1 MLCHCVTPANR
12 ERYSRQLEEMYR
24 QRHTFFVEK
33 KGWSELRRD
42 DGLDIDPYDSDETVY
57 FLVLGDMG
65 EVFASCRI
73 NPTWS
78 RHQLEPGG
86 VLRERFA
93 QRDVPMGP
101 KVWECSRLLGGDSR
115 RGRDHATETF
125 VRVMVAIGEFCR
137 RRSISDTISILDTS
151 AIAMFQTAGYRCEP
165 LGIPT
170 RYDTAKGP
178 ADALAVIIRR
188 AGGASSAA
196 LRSSF
201 EFAGPAMVEA
211 PSVRDGSQACEP
223 HYALLESA
231 LEIRTDS
238 GRRRALELLHAVLH
252 QELEATL
259 QDTGQRLKA

>member
-12 ERYSRQLEEMYR
+12 ARYSRQLEEMHR
-24 QRHTFFVEK
+24 QRHAFFVEK
-33 KGWSELRRD
+33 KGWSELRRP
-42 DGLDIDPYDSDETVY
+42 DGLDVDPYDAEETVY

-86 VLRERFA
+86 PLRERFA
-93 QRDVPMGP
+93 SRDIPIGP

-115 RGRDHATETF
+115 RGREHATETF

-137 RRSISDTISILDTS
+137 RRSISDTISILETS

-170 RYDTAKGP
+170 RYATDRGP

-188 AGGASSAA
+188 AGGASSAQ
-196 LRSSF
+196 LRSAF
-201 EFAGPAMVEA
+201 AFAGPALVEA
-211 PSVRDGSQACEP
+211 PSVRDDAQASEP
-223 HYALLESA
+223 YFPLLESA
-231 LEIRTDS
+231 MELKTRS
-238 GRRRALELLHAVLH
+238 GRKVALEMIHSLLN
-252 QELEATL
+252 QELGAAVES
-259 QDTGQRLKA
+259 DQRRKA

>member
-1 MLCHCVTPANR
+1 LLCHCVTPGNR
-12 ERYSRQLEEMYR
+12 ARYSRQLEDMHR
-24 QRHTFFVEK
+24 QRHQFFVEK
-33 KGWSELRRD
+33 KGWSELRRP
-42 DGLDIDPYDSDETVY
+42 DGLDIDPYDAEETVY

-78 RHQLEPGG
+78 RHQLEIGG
-86 VLRERFA
+86 PLRERFA
-93 QRDVPMGP
+93 AREVPCGP

-115 RGRDHATETF
+115 RGREHATETF

-137 RRSISDTISILDTS
+137 RRSVAETISILETS

-170 RYDTAKGP
+170 RYDTANGP

-188 AGGASSAA
+188 AGGASSAQ

-201 EFAGPAMVEA
+201 DFPGPAMVEA
-211 PSVRDGSQACEP
+211 PSVRDDTNAFAP
-223 HYALLESA
+223 FFPLLESA
-231 LEIRTDS
+231 MEITTEA
-238 GRRRALELLHAVLH
+238 GRKVALEMIHSVLSQEVAVGFER
-252 QELEATL
+252 Q
-259 QDTGQRLKA
+259 QRLKA

>member
-1 MLCHCVTPANR
+1 
-12 ERYSRQLEEMYR
+12 MYR

-33 KGWSELRRD
+33 KGWSELRRS
-42 DGLDIDPYDSDETVY
+42 DGLDIDPYDAEETVY
-57 FLVLGDMG
+57 FLVLDDHGDVLG
-65 EVFASCRI
+65 SCRI

-86 VLRERFA
+86 PLRERFA
-93 QRDVPMGP
+93 SRDVPLGP

-115 RGRDHATETF
+115 RGREHAMETF

-137 RRSISDTISILDTS
+137 RRSISDTISILETS

-170 RYDTAKGP
+170 RYQTDRGP

-196 LRSSF
+196 LRGAFNFS
-201 EFAGPAMVEA
+201 GPAMVEA
-211 PSVRDGSQACEP
+211 PSVREDTHVEEP
-223 HYALLESA
+223 YFPLLESA
-231 LEIRTDS
+231 MEITTDS
-238 GRRRALELLHAVLH
+238 GRMVALEMMHTVLT
-252 QELEATL
+252 QELKARF
-259 QDTGQRLKA
+259 DHSPGLKAS

>member
-1 MLCHCVTPANR
+1 
-12 ERYSRQLEEMYR
+12 MYR
-24 QRHTFFVEK
+24 QRHAFFVEK
-33 KGWSELRRD
+33 KGWSELRRA
-42 DGLDIDPYDSDETVY
+42 DGLDVDPYDSDETVY
-57 FLVLGDMG
+57 FLVVGDMG

-86 VLRERFA
+86 PLRERFA
-93 QRDVPMGP
+93 SREVPLGP

-115 RGRDHATETF
+115 RGREHATETF

-170 RYDTAKGP
+170 RYDTDRGP

-196 LRSSF
+196 LRQSF
-201 EFAGPAMVEA
+201 DFPGPAMVEA
-211 PSVRDGSQACEP
+211 PSVREDMHAFEP
-223 HYALLESA
+223 YFPLLESA
-231 LEIRTDS
+231 MELKTRS
-238 GRRRALELLHAVLH
+238 GRKVALEMLHSLLN
-252 QELEATL
+252 QEIEAAMERE
-259 QDTGQRLKA
+259 QRLKA